1 MRNGLPPPPPPKLTS
16 MDSPVY
22 VNPRKFSC
30 MLLVSG
36 LPPAG
41 ARGGR
46 VGLIAMDPAPDVVLL
61 PPLADIPPPGPLY
74 ECPELEVAPP
84 PPPPPPLP
92 PISPAPHSNGISRRS
107 DDVKSGSKL
116 ATLSSDSTT
125 GLKGGVICL
134 LASRCQSIDLKN
146 GCSLSSA
153 ASRSAPRRCFG
164 LRFKSCG
171 ARDQWI
177 GVVRRAAD
185 YDAPP

>member
-1 MRNGLPPPPPPKLTS
+1 MGYGPLASRSFLFFAGGPSVLTS
-16 MDSPVY
+16 IDSPVY

-30 MLLVSG
+30 MLLVNG
-36 LPPAG
+36 LPPTG
-41 ARGGR
+41 AIGGR
-46 VGLIAMDPAPDVVLL
+46 VGLIAMDPAPDAVLL
-61 PPLADIPPPGPLY
+61 PPPPLAEIPPPGPLY
-74 ECPELEVAPP
+74 EWPELDVAPP
-84 PPPPPPLP
+84 PPAAA
-92 PISPAPHSNGISRRS
+92 SFPAPHSNGISRKS

-164 LRFKSCG
+164 LRFRSYGG
-171 ARDQWI
+171 AG
-177 GVVRRAAD
+177 GVSKR
-185 YDAPP
+185 